1 LDSLV
6 CFALICLERGIFKK
20 LKHVGQL
27 ANPMKA
33 LFSKRAGDS
42 VVKGLRGFLL
52 TSAFFTIYA
61 FYMEGGGLAFFSVI
75 AASIFSNV
83 SATESSSLFVKR
95 FLRVSLYNTSLLASE
110 AFVLVNQRNQH
121 FVPKAE
127 TATLQML
134 RRLKDKICLGS
145 L

>member
-61 FYMEGGGLAFFSVI
+61 FYMEGGGLAFFQ
-75 AASIFSNV
+75 
-83 SATESSSLFVKR
+83 L
-95 FLRVSLYNTSLLASE
+95 
-110 AFVLVNQRNQH
+110 
-121 FVPKAE
+121 
-127 TATLQML
+127 
-134 RRLKDKICLGS
+134 
-145 L
+145 